1 MYPCIQYWSR
11 EGCTGWPEKSTATAP
26 PSSGPATLA
35 PALQA
40 TRLYERAHIISAPGK
55 AEIAGSSDQSFR
67 GDASRWNPEDL
78 LVASAS
84 TCHMLWY
91 LHLCAGNDVVVLD
104 YRDEPEGLMIEEA
117 NGSGAFS
124 RITLRPRIKL
134 AASSS
139 EQRAC
144 ELHHEAHRMC
154 FIANSVR
161 CEIITE
167 PVFSR

>member
-1 MYPCIQYWSR
+1 MAAKEHRYRPTIVW
-11 EGCTGWPEKSTATAP
+11 TGNTGAGTASYKA
-26 PSSGPATLA
+26 
-35 PALQA
+35 
-40 TRLYERAHIISAPGK
+40 YDRAHIISASGK
-55 AEIAGSSDQSFR
+55 AEIAGSSDKSFG

-91 LHLCAGNDVVVLD
+91 LHLCAVSDVVVLD

-117 NGSGAFS
+117 DGSGAFS
-124 RITLRPRIKL
+124 RIVLRPRIKL

-139 EQRAC
+139 EQRAR

-154 FIANSVR
+154 FIANSVK
-161 CEIITE
+161 CEIATE